1 LREERVER
9 DPILCEPLNED
20 VEFVVNLNLGTKSY
34 VSHVLLYSLVFTLV
48 VYLLIELILFRP
60 SSLGLSLEVLIL
72 SKKYS
77 SCYLVDRISNSAFHS
92 LALL

>member
-1 LREERVER
+1 MQSKKVER
-9 DPILCEPLNED
+9 DPVLCEPLNEN
-20 VEFVVNLNLGTKSY
+20 VGFFVNLNLGTKSF
-34 VSHVLLYSLVFTLV
+34 VSRVLLYSLVFTLV

-60 SSLGLSLEVLIL
+60 SSLVLSLEVLIL

-77 SCYLVDRISNSAFHS
+77 SCSLVGRISNFALHS

>member
-9 DPILCEPLNED
+9 DPVFCEPLNED
-20 VEFVVNLNLGTKSY
+20 VGFFVNSNSRTKSCI
-34 VSHVLLYSLVFTLV
+34 SRVLLYSLVFTLV
-48 VYLLIELILFRP
+48 VYLLIELILFKS

-72 SKKYS
+72 STKYS
-77 SCYLVDRISNSAFHS
+77 SCSLVGRISNSAFHS